1 MRPSL
6 HDPESFW
13 CHHHSHGTNL
23 MVIVDHLCR
32 FRHIQVGFPGSA
44 SDSRIQGN
52 LRVFQQP
59 ELYFSADEY
68 IIADAGFTNDEHVV
82 TMYRRLAELSG
93 EHPEA
98 AYFNPNV
105 LPLVIQRPSGAIII
119 PTNQEQY
126 FSANEYIMA
135 DAGFTNGNRVVA
147 MYRRT
152 AELSRNHPEAAYFNP
167 KAARLRVKV
176 ECTFGI
182 WKNRFPTMQRSHTCL
197 KDSIAQRRLHARII
211 SSMVLHN
218 PLVTIGDT
226 EEWETEHY
234 HDMFVDDGQWS
245 LRDGDLA
252 RKRRLIQQMM
262 RLRGDTLDNHAPY

>member
-1 MRPSL
+1 
-6 HDPESFW
+6 
-13 CHHHSHGTNL
+13 
-23 MVIVDHLCR
+23 
-32 FRHIQVGFPGSA
+32 
-44 SDSRIQGN
+44 
-52 LRVFQQP
+52 
-59 ELYFSADEY
+59 
-68 IIADAGFTNDEHVV
+68 
-82 TMYRRLAELSG
+82 MYRRLAELSG

-98 AYFNPNV
+98 AYFNPK
-105 LPLVIQRPSGAIII
+105 
-119 PTNQEQY
+119 
-126 FSANEYIMA
+126 
-135 DAGFTNGNRVVA
+135 
-147 MYRRT
+147 T
-152 AELSRNHPEAAYFNP
+152 A
-167 KAARLRVKV
+167 KLRVKV